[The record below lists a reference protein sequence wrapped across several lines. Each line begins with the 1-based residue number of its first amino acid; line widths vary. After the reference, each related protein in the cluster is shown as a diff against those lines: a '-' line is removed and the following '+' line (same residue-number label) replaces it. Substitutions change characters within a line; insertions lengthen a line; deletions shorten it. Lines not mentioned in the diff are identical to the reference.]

1 MAKEGLIHAVSI
13 PGYTIPQGTNV
24 QLCLESIWDQGDVQV
39 FSDESKEPISYVRTK
54 ECESG
59 TKQYFMS
66 SLLRRLVSIQ

>member
-1 MAKEGLIHAVSI
+1 MAQEGLIHAVSI

-24 QLCLESIWDQGDVQV
+24 QLCLESFWGQSEVKV
-39 FSDESKEPISYVRTK
+39 FCDESKKPISYVRTK